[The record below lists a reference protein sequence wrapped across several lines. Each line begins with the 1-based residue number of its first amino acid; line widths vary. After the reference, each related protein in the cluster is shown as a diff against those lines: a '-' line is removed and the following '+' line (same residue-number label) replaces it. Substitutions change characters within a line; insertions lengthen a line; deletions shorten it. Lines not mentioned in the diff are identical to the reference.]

1 MATKLG
7 QTTPKSCGIG
17 PKFEPWVDENPS
29 WKGTNF
35 YTTVSW
41 HSSWAK
47 TPQPKENP
55 FGGFWIRDIW
65 HESPLDHLIS
75 SRQPHLI
82 TAAAVSH
89 SPVVAASRQAPID
102 GEVLSASDIFRLSE
116 FLLDF
121 RSGQIRDF
129 HWGLPVRPLRFPQF
143 FLADNGHPDMV
154 WLAPSQWTMWAPTD
168 PVAWDPAWDNWVP
181 WLRKEVQGV
190 TFFARDHRGWQQQ
203 R

>member
-7 QTTPKSCGIG
+7 QTAPKSCGIG

-55 FGGFWIRDIW
+55 FGGFWIRNIW

-75 SRQPHLI
+75 YHLHHLANSTWSLQPRPAILHD
-82 TAAAVSH
+82 

-116 FLLDF
+116 FFLYF
-121 RSGQIRDF
+121 RSGQIRDT
-129 HWGLPVRPLRFPQF
+129 LISTEVC
-143 FLADNGHPDMV
+143 
-154 WLAPSQWTMWAPTD
+154 QWD
-168 PVAWDPAWDNWVP
+168 C
-181 WLRKEVQGV
+181 
-190 TFFARDHRGWQQQ
+190 
-203 R
+203 